1 MGHEI
6 LIEIAGGVA
15 LLLWAARMV
24 RTGILRAFGGELRHS
39 LGKAVSRPLRAFG
52 LGLAITLAVQS
63 ATATA
68 LLMASFARQGLVTAA
83 AGFAVLL
90 GADIGSSLV
99 VQVLSFD
106 IHVLSP
112 LLILAGVVSFMGWE
126 RPLPKHLGRAAIG
139 LGLLLLSL
147 RLIVGASSGLA
158 HSEGLA
164 TVMTGLAADPFL
176 ALLIGILLAWIAH
189 SSVATV
195 LLVASLAGAGVVPP
209 GLALALVLGA
219 NVGGAMVAATLTLRM
234 PMSARRAPLANLFS
248 RLLLALVAF
257 FLLPTLQGPLAALDP
272 DPLRQA
278 VNFHFGFNLALG
290 LVFLPLA
297 WSIGQFFERL
307 LPERDGLEEGTL
319 QPKYLDEGA
328 IERPTLALSN
338 ATREVMR
345 LADVTETMLLQA
357 MDAFEA
363 KDASEI
369 EAIARLD
376 DDIDALHEAIKL
388 YLTRLSRQAMS
399 EQESRRC
406 LEIIQFT
413 TNLEHIGD
421 IVDKGLLELATK
433 RMKNRLTFSADG
445 WRELKSFHQQVLEQ
459 LQTAMA
465 LFVSGDVAMARQMIA
480 AKERFRDLAQHSA
493 DSHLARLRS
502 GQVESI
508 ETSALHLDVL
518 RDLKRI
524 NSHLVSVAYPILDA
538 QGELRRSR
546 LRVKPEPVGGGKVAE
561 DSRAAAGN
569 EKIVARPT

>member
-24 RTGILRAFGGELRHS
+24 RTGILRAFGGELRQT
-39 LGKAVSRPLRAFG
+39 LGRAVSRPFRAFA
-52 LGLAITLAVQS
+52 LGLCVTMAVQS

-90 GADIGSSLV
+90 GADLGSALV

-112 LLILAGVVSFMGWE
+112 LLILGGVISFMGWQ

-147 RLIVGASSGLA
+147 QLIVRASAGMQN
-158 HSEGLA
+158 SEGLA
-164 TVMTGLAADPFL
+164 AVMAGLAADPIL
-176 ALLIGILLAWIAH
+176 ALLIGAILAWLAH

-209 GLALALVLGA
+209 ALALALVLGA
-219 NVGGAMVAATLTLRM
+219 NVGGALVAVILTLRM
-234 PMSARRAPLANLFS
+234 PASCRRAPLANLCS
-248 RLLLALVAF
+248 RFLLSLAALA
-257 FLLPTLQGPLAALDP
+257 LLPTLQGPLAALEP
-272 DPLRQA
+272 EPLRQA
-278 VNFHFGFNLALG
+278 VNFHLAFNIALA

-297 WSIGQFFERL
+297 WAMGRLFETL
-307 LPERDGLEEGTL
+307 LPEREGLEEGPL
-319 QPKYLDEGA
+319 QAKYLDEA
-328 IERPTLALSN
+328 AMPRPTVALAN

-345 LADVTETMLLQA
+345 LADVTETMLRRS

-369 EAIARLD
+369 AEISRLD
-376 DDIDALHEAIKL
+376 DDIDALYEAIKL

-399 EQESRRC
+399 EQESQRC

-421 IVDKGLLELATK
+421 IIDKGLLELAAK
-433 RMKNRLTFSADG
+433 RLKNKLSFSADG
-445 WRELKSFHQQVLEQ
+445 WRELNAFHQQVMEQ

-465 LFVSGDVAMARQMIA
+465 LFVSSDVAMARQMIA
-480 AKERFRDLAQHSA
+480 AKERFRDLAQESA

-502 GQVESI
+502 GRIESI

-546 LRVKPEPVGGGKVAE
+546 LRVRPEPETPSPRQE
-561 DSRAAAGN
+561 DPRAAPGG
-569 EKIVARPT
+569 KIVARPT